1 MSETPGF
8 RPVARALIVM
18 GVSGCG
24 KTTLAKALSDRLGF
38 EMIEGDSL
46 HPPENVEK
54 MRAGVPLDDSDR
66 APWLDRIGELL
77 QARGVEGRS
86 VVVTCSALKRA
97 YRDRL
102 RAARPDL
109 VFVFLEGSRDL
120 IAARVGARRHEYMPA
135 SLLDSQF
142 ATLERPASGEPAV
155 IVDAALD
162 PQAQVQAALEL
173 LAKGAWT

>member
-1 MSETPGF
+1 MATSAKAAPAF
-8 RPVARALIVM
+8 VVM

-24 KTTLAKALSDRLGF
+24 KTTLANALAARLGF

-46 HPPENVEK
+46 HPSENVEK

-77 QARGVEGRS
+77 RARGAASQPVI
-86 VVVTCSALKRA
+86 VTCSALKRA

-109 VFVFLEGSRDL
+109 ALVYLDGSRAL
-120 IAARVGARRHEYMPA
+120 IGARVAARRHEYMPA

-142 ATLERPASGEPAV
+142 AALEPPGKDEPAV
-155 IVDAALD
+155 VIDAALT
-162 PQAQVQAALEL
+162 PQAQVQTAVDVLDL
-173 LAKGAWT
+173 

>member
-1 MSETPGF
+1 MATSAKDAPAL
-8 RPVARALIVM
+8 VAM

-24 KTTLAKALSDRLGF
+24 KTTLAKALGDRLGF

-54 MRAGVPLDDSDR
+54 MRAGVPLEDSDR
-66 APWLDRIGELL
+66 APWLDRIGEMLC
-77 QARGVEGRS
+77 ARGAQRRP
-86 VVVTCSALKRA
+86 VVLTCSALKRA

-109 VFVFLEGSRDL
+109 VLVYLDGSRAL
-120 IAARVGARRHEYMPA
+120 IATRIAARRHEYMPA

-142 ATLERPASGEPAV
+142 AALEPPEADEAAV
-155 IVDAALD
+155 CIDAALA
-162 PQAQVQAALEL
+162 PERQVQAALEL
-173 LAKGAWT
+173 LATRART